1 MKKKTV
7 LLLLLFAMLF
17 SLCSC
22 GAPKTLD
29 EACKKADQL
38 VGKWGRKGTN
48 VSGYEGHYSENSN
61 AYIVTT
67 YSLTAAD
74 ETESAKEFGA
84 RRNCEFV
91 YDGLKDIFSD
101 FDVHIAVIMVDENQ
115 NAYYA
120 TIDGAYVNVGG

>member
-29 EACKKADQL
+29 EACQKADQL
-38 VGKWGRKGTN
+38 VGKWDRKGTN

-61 AYIVTT
+61 AY
-67 YSLTAAD
+67 
-74 ETESAKEFGA
+74 K
-84 RRNCEFV
+84 C
-91 YDGLKDIFSD
+91 
-101 FDVHIAVIMVDENQ
+101 VHPF
-115 NAYYA
+115 
-120 TIDGAYVNVGG
+120 VNVAAVSQDYNFKDLTVTVKINRRGRQADCQKEVHR

>member
-1 MKKKTV
+1 MRKKTV
-7 LLLLLFAMLF
+7 LLLLLFVMLF

-29 EACKKADQL
+29 EACKKADEL
-38 VGKWGRKGTN
+38 VEKWDRKGTN
-48 VSGYEGHYSENSN
+48 VCGYEGYYSANSN
-61 AYIVTT
+61 TYIVTT
-67 YSLTAAD
+67 YSLTVAD
-74 ETESAKEFGA
+74 ETDSYKEFSA
-84 RRNCEFV
+84 PEYCEFV

-101 FDVHIAVIMVDENQ
+101 FDVHIAVVVIDENQ

>member
-29 EACKKADQL
+29 EACQKADQL
-38 VGKWGRKGTN
+38 VGKWDRKGTN
-48 VSGYEGHYSENSN
+48 VSGYEGHYSKNSN

-74 ETESAKEFGA
+74 ETESAKEFVA